1 MSVHKNARVGTKLFA
16 GFLFLAVIA
25 TAVNVVNALRLAHIK
40 GMQQQLYAQDI
51 KPMKELVD
59 LTEAFQKM
67 RVATRDVTI
76 AQTPEARQKGSALRK
91 ESFRAANEALIA
103 IAASS
108 GESRAAADELRK
120 SITRYNAI
128 LDTIYEMIVAG
139 KAAEADAF
147 GRTPEVA
154 ATVKASTEQLKALTA
169 AKIAHGNKNTEA
181 AIAITDSSLILSV
194 VCTVV
199 MLAIAFVFGMV
210 STRLI
215 TRPVH
220 SLVQQAEKIAA
231 GDLTVKIEQE
241 SRDEI
246 GVLAGSFAKMAENL
260 RDTLGRV
267 KATSDQVATAS
278 NQLQSTSE
286 QIATGAE
293 EVSGQAQTVATASEE
308 LSATSGDIAQNCHAA
323 AQSSRQA
330 TGAAQTGAEVVAQ
343 TVSVMTRI
351 AERVNATARSVEG
364 LGTRSDQ
371 IGTIVGTI
379 EDIADQTN
387 LLALNAAIEAARAGE
402 QGRGFAVVADEVRA
416 LAERTTKATKEI
428 GAMIKAI
435 QTETKGA
442 VSAMEEGV
450 REVRQGTEEAAKSG
464 GAIQEILHQI
474 DAVSMQVNQIA
485 TAAEEQSATTT
496 EITSNIHRISG
507 VVHQTAQGS
516 QKSAAAAAQL
526 ARLSDDL
533 HSLVEQFK
541 LA

>member
-25 TAVNVVNALRLAHIK
+25 TAVNVVNALRLSHIK

-51 KPMKELVD
+51 KPMKDLVD

-76 AQTPEARQKGSALRK
+76 AQTPEAKQKGSALRRD
-91 ESFRAANEALIA
+91 SFKAANDALIA

-108 GESRAAADELRK
+108 SEAKDAAEELRK
-120 SITRYNAI
+120 SITQYNTL
-128 LDTIYEMIVAG
+128 LDKIYEMIVAG
-139 KAAEADAF
+139 RAAEADAY
-147 GRTPEVA
+147 GRTPESIQI
-154 ATVKASTEQLKALTA
+154 VKNCTEQLKALTA
-169 AKIAHGNKNTEA
+169 ARIAHGNKGTEA
-181 AIAITDSSLILSV
+181 AIAITDSALILSM

-199 MLAIAFVFGMV
+199 MLAIAFVFGVV

-220 SLVQQAEKIAA
+220 RLVQQAEKIAA
-231 GDLTVKIEQE
+231 GDLTVKIQQE

-246 GVLAGSFAKMAENL
+246 GVLAASFATMTESL
-260 RDTLGRV
+260 RDTLQRV
-267 KATSDQVATAS
+267 NDTSIQVATAS

-323 AQSSRQA
+323 AQGSRQA

-351 AERVNATARSVEG
+351 AERVTATAQSVEG
-364 LGTRSDQ
+364 LGARSDQ
-371 IGTIVGTI
+371 IGAIVGTI

-416 LAERTTKATKEI
+416 LAERTTTATKEI

-442 VSAMEEGV
+442 VAVMQEGV
-450 REVRQGTEEAAKSG
+450 REVRQGTEEASRSG
-464 GAIQEILHQI
+464 AAIQEILDQI
-474 DAVSMQVNQIA
+474 NTVTMQVSQIA
-485 TAAEEQSATTT
+485 TAAEEQSATTS
-496 EITSNIHRISG
+496 EITNNIHQISD
-507 VVHQTAQGS
+507 VVHHTARGS
-516 QKSAAAAAQL
+516 QQSAAAAGQL

-533 HSLVEQFK
+533 RSLVRQFR